1 MQAITMQSNL
11 YTRRVSLLA
20 STVLL
25 VGATYCASALAWDP
39 PGPTEGDR
47 ELAEFDFSPFRTP
60 ETAIAADAKT
70 VTTAAAVSTSFLG
83 LYLEPGEGGKLVVA
97 EIALDS
103 PAATA
108 GVQVGDVLQKIDDQ
122 PLASPSQFRDW
133 ILSQSPGKSV
143 KLSLLRQNQPLELS
157 AQLTATSRPLTT
169 VAGRPRPILGVQLED
184 AKEAAGALIREIIAG
199 SPAEKIGL
207 KAGDIIARVDGNE
220 TKDSTGFREKMSGK
234 SPGDKVKVVVKREAE
249 EKEYEVQLA
258 SSEPAR
264 NFDPT
269 RGSAAW
275 RRDVYNL
282 AVVLVQSP
290 DQKHNDKIPREAWE
304 QALFSDGRYIDKS
317 VTGQTVYGSVK
328 DYYREQSYGK
338 FRVEGKVFDWI
349 EVSKPR
355 NDYTTGVN
363 AQNKGIFLGEA
374 LDKLVEREGKGALT
388 DFDGVFYVYA
398 GERVRTNRGG
408 LFWPHRA
415 NFNHDRRRVQ
425 YFICPEGGNNISDIS
440 VICHEF
446 GHMLGLP
453 DLYARPENPGSEGM
467 SIWCAMSNQAPN
479 GRPQHFSAWCKEQL
493 GWLQPT
499 VIDPAVK
506 QKLILDPVESGSRQC
521 YKILLRSDG
530 GEYLLLENRRKLG
543 FDASLP
549 SEGLLIW
556 RVVGNR
562 PMLEE
567 SHGIEGPAGP
577 GSFRDA
583 VPYPS
588 KANNSFTPYTT
599 PSSRSQLGGGLP
611 VHITNIKEHAD
622 GRVTFYVGYEFE

>member
-1 MQAITMQSNL
+1 MIESFISRWT
-11 YTRRVSLLA
+11 SLFAL
-20 STVLL
+20 TLL
-25 VGATYCASALAWDP
+25 VVGATWKTPAFGWDP
-39 PGPTEGDR
+39 PGPTDADR
-47 ELAEFDFSPFRTP
+47 ELAEFDFSQFRSP
-60 ETAIAADAKT
+60 ETAIAANGKVGGT
-70 VTTAAAVSTSFLG
+70 PTTVSTGFLG
-83 LYLEPGEGGKLVVA
+83 VYLEQGEGGKLIVA
-97 EIALDS
+97 EAALES
-103 PAATA
+103 PAAAA
-108 GVQVGDVLQKIDDQ
+108 GVRAGDVLQKVEGQ
-122 PLASPSQFRDW
+122 EVASPTQFREW
-133 ILSQSPGKSV
+133 IQSQPAGKSV
-143 KLSLLRQNQPLELS
+143 KLSLLRNGQPLELS
-157 AQLTATSRPLTT
+157 AQLTATSHPLSATAAT
-169 VAGRPRPILGVQLED
+169 RARAILGVQIED
-184 AKEAAGALIREIIAG
+184 AKEAAGATIKEIITG

-220 TKDSTGFREKMSGK
+220 TKDSSGFRERMSGK
-234 SPGDKVKVVVKREAE
+234 VPGEKVKVLVKRETE
-249 EKEYEVQLA
+249 EKEYEIQLA
-258 SSEPAR
+258 SSEPQR

-269 RGSAAW
+269 RGSTAW
-275 RRDVYNL
+275 RRDLYNL
-282 AVVLVQSP
+282 AVVMVEFP
-290 DQKHNDKIPREAWE
+290 DQKHNDKIPCDAWE

-328 DYYREQSYGK
+328 DYYREQSYGQ
-338 FRVEGKVFDWI
+338 FRVEGKVFDWV
-349 EVSKPR
+349 EVSKPK
-355 NDYTTGVN
+355 NDYATGTN
-363 AQNKGIFLGEA
+363 ANNKGIFLGEV
-374 LDKLVEREGKGALT
+374 LDKLLEREGKDALR

-398 GERVRTNRGG
+398 GERIRTNRGG
-408 LFWPHRA
+408 LYWPHRA
-415 NFNHDRRRVQ
+415 NFNHGGRRVQ

-493 GWLQPT
+493 GWIKPT
-499 VIDPAVK
+499 VIDPTIK
-506 QKLILDPVESGSRQC
+506 QKLLLDPVESSSRQC

-530 GEYLLLENRRKLG
+530 SEYLLLENRRKLG

>member
-1 MQAITMQSNL
+1 MSQLFSLAKANLGSTIALSILIVSWHQA
-11 YTRRVSLLA
+11 A
-20 STVLL
+20 F
-25 VGATYCASALAWDP
+25 AWDP
-39 PGPTEGDR
+39 PGPTDADR
-47 ELAEFDFSPFRTP
+47 ELAEFDFSQFRTP
-60 ETAIAADAKT
+60 ETAIAAEGKVVGSPSLISVSYFG
-70 VTTAAAVSTSFLG
+70 VTWDPSEAG
-83 LYLEPGEGGKLVVA
+83 RLVVGEA
-97 EIALDS
+97 ALDS
-103 PAATA
+103 PAAAA
-108 GVQVGDVLQKIDDQ
+108 GVQAGDVLQSAEGKTFAAPALFREWIQ
-122 PLASPSQFRDW
+122 SQA
-133 ILSQSPGKSV
+133 PGKTI
-143 KLSLLRQNQPLELS
+143 KLAFLRKGEPLEIAATL
-157 AQLTATSRPLTT
+157 AATSRPLTPT
-169 VAGRPRPILGVQLED
+169 AGRPRPILGVQLED
-184 AKEAAGALIREIIAG
+184 AKEAAGALIREIISG

-234 SPGDKVKVVVKREAE
+234 LPGDLVKFIVKREAE

-258 SSEPAR
+258 SSEPPR

-282 AVVLVQSP
+282 AVVLVEFP

-338 FRVEGKVFDWI
+338 LRVEGKVFDWV
-349 EVSKPR
+349 EVSKPK
-355 NDYTTGVN
+355 NDYTTGTN
-363 AQNKGIFLGEA
+363 AQNKGVFLGEA
-374 LDKLVEREGKGALT
+374 LDKLLEREGKNALA

-425 YFICPEGGNNISDIS
+425 YFICPEGGSRISDIS

-467 SIWCAMSNQAPN
+467 SLWCAMSNQVPG

-499 VIDPAVK
+499 VIDPSIQ
-506 QKLILDPVESGSRQC
+506 QKLILDPVESGSKQC

-530 GEYLLLENRRKLG
+530 SEYLLLENRRKLG

-588 KANNSFTPYTT
+588 KANNSFTPYTI

-611 VHITNIKEHAD
+611 VHITNIKKHAD

>member
-1 MQAITMQSNL
+1 MTRILTRLAILTAIT
-11 YTRRVSLLA
+11 
-20 STVLL
+20 
-25 VGATYCASALAWDP
+25 VGLIAPRTSKGWDP
-39 PGPTEGDR
+39 PSPSAGDR
-47 ELAEFDFSPFRTP
+47 ELAEFDFTPFRGP
-60 ETAIAADAKT
+60 ETAVSTDGKA
-70 VTTAAAVSTSFLG
+70 VGSAAAISTSFLG
-83 LYLEPGEGGKLVVA
+83 VYLEPGEAGKLVVA
-97 EIALDS
+97 EVALDS
-103 PAATA
+103 PAMAA
-108 GVQVGDVLQKIDDQ
+108 GVQVGDVVQSVEAQ
-122 PLASPSQFRDW
+122 PLASASQFRDW
-133 ILSQSPGKSV
+133 ILAQPPGKSV
-143 KLSLLRQNQPLELS
+143 KLSLLRSGQPLEVS
-157 AQLTATSRPLTT
+157 AKLASTSRPLS
-169 VAGRPRPILGVQLED
+169 AANSGRPRAILGVQIED

-199 SPAEKIGL
+199 SPAEKTGL
-207 KAGDIIARVDGNE
+207 KAGDIIARVDGGE
-220 TKDSTGFREKMSGK
+220 TKDSSGFRERMSAK
-234 SPGDKVKVVVKREAE
+234 APGELVKVLVKREAE
-249 EKEYEVQLA
+249 EKEYEIQLA
-258 SSEPAR
+258 TSEPQRA
-264 NFDPT
+264 FDPT

-275 RRDVYNL
+275 RRDLYNL
-282 AVVLVQSP
+282 AVVMVEFP
-290 DQKHNDKIPREAWE
+290 DQKHNDKIPRDAWE
-304 QALFSDGRYIDKS
+304 QALFSEGRYIDKS

-338 FRVEGKVFDWI
+338 FRVEGKVFDWV
-349 EVSKPR
+349 EVSKPK
-355 NDYTTGVN
+355 NDYHTGTN
-363 AQNKGIFLGEA
+363 ANNKSIFLGEA
-374 LDKLVEREGKGALT
+374 LDKLLEREGKDALR

-398 GERVRTNRGG
+398 GERIRTNRGG

-415 NFNHDRRRVQ
+415 NFNHSGRRVQ
-425 YFICPEGGNNISDIS
+425 YFICPEGGGRISDIS

-467 SIWCAMSNQAPN
+467 SIWCAMSNQAGN

-499 VIDPAVK
+499 VIDPTVK
-506 QKLILDPVESGSRQC
+506 QKLVLDPVESGSKQC
-521 YKILLRSDG
+521 FKVLLRSDG
-530 GEYLLLENRRKLG
+530 SEYLLLENRRKLG

-588 KANNSFTPYTT
+588 QANNSFTPYTT
-599 PSSRSQLGGGLP
+599 PSSRSQLGGGLA

>member
-1 MQAITMQSNL
+1 MSRHFFFPRTFL
-11 YTRRVSLLA
+11 LFLA
-20 STVLL
+20 SAVNTAAWTQPV
-25 VGATYCASALAWDP
+25 LAWDP
-39 PGPTEGDR
+39 PGPTDADR
-47 ELAEFDFSPFRTP
+47 ELAEFDFSQFRSP
-60 ETAIAADAKT
+60 ETAIAADLKT
-70 VTTAAAVSTSFLG
+70 IGSATTISTSFLG
-83 LYLEPGEGGKLVVA
+83 LYLEPAEGGKLVVA

-103 PAATA
+103 PAAAA
-108 GVQVGDVLQKIDDQ
+108 GVQVGDVLQKLDGE
-122 PLASPSQFRDW
+122 PVVSAAQFRES
-133 ILSQSPGKSV
+133 ILAQRPGKSV
-143 KLSLLRQNQPLELS
+143 KLSLLRSDQPLEVS
-157 AQLTATSRPLTT
+157 AQLAATSRPLTPA
-169 VAGRPRPILGVQLED
+169 AGRPRPILGVQLED
-184 AKEAAGALIREIIAG
+184 AKEAAGALIREIISG

-234 SPGDKVKVVVKREAE
+234 LPGDLVKFIVKREAE

-258 SSEPAR
+258 SSEPTR

-282 AVVLVQSP
+282 AVVLVEFP
-290 DQKHNDKIPREAWE
+290 DQKHNEKIPREAWE
-304 QALFSDGRYIDKS
+304 QALFSNGRYIDKS

-328 DYYREQSYGK
+328 DYYLEQSYGK
-338 FRVEGKVFDWI
+338 LRVEGKVFDWV
-349 EVSKPR
+349 EVSKPK
-355 NDYTTGVN
+355 NDYTTGTN
-363 AQNKGIFLGEA
+363 AQNKGVFLGEA
-374 LDKLVEREGKGALT
+374 LDKLQEREGKNTLT

-415 NFNHDRRRVQ
+415 NFTHDRRRVQ
-425 YFICPEGGNNISDIS
+425 YFICPEGGSRFSDIS

-467 SIWCAMSNQAPN
+467 SLWCAMSNQVPG

-499 VIDPAVK
+499 VIDPTVK
-506 QKLILDPVESGSRQC
+506 QKLILDPVESGSKQC

-530 GEYLLLENRRKLG
+530 SEYLLLENRRKLG

-588 KANNSFTPYTT
+588 KANNSFTPFTT

-611 VHITNIKEHAD
+611 VHITNIKKHAD
-622 GRVTFYVGYEFE
+622 GRVTFFVGYEFE

>member
-1 MQAITMQSNL
+1 M
-11 YTRRVSLLA
+11 V
-20 STVLL
+20 
-25 VGATYCASALAWDP
+25 ASAVLTVPAFGWDP
-39 PGPTEGDR
+39 PGPTDAER
-47 ELAEFDFSPFRTP
+47 ELAEFDFGQFRTP
-60 ETAIAADAKT
+60 ETAIAAAGK
-70 VTTAAAVSTSFLG
+70 VVGAPAAIATGYLG
-83 LYLEPGEGGKLVVA
+83 IYLEQGEGGKLVVA
-97 EIALDS
+97 ETALDS
-103 PAATA
+103 PAAVTGVLA
-108 GVQVGDVLQKIDDQ
+108 GDILLKVEGQEF
-122 PLASPSQFRDW
+122 ASPSQFRDW
-133 ILSQSPGKSV
+133 IKSQPVGKPV
-143 KLSLLRQNQPLELS
+143 KLSLLRSGQPLELS
-157 AQLTATSRPLTT
+157 AQLAATSRPLSAGNTT
-169 VAGRPRPILGVQLED
+169 RPRAIMGVQIED
-184 AKEAAGALIREIIAG
+184 AKEAAGALVREIITG

-220 TKDSTGFREKMSGK
+220 TKDSSGFRERMSGK
-234 SPGDKVKVVVKREAE
+234 APGEMVKVLVKREAE

-258 SSEPAR
+258 SSDPPR
-264 NFDPT
+264 TFDPT

-275 RRDVYNL
+275 RRDLYNL
-282 AVVLVQSP
+282 AVVLVEFP
-290 DQKHNDKIPREAWE
+290 DQKHNDKIPRDAWE

-349 EVSKPR
+349 EVSKPKTE
-355 NDYTTGVN
+355 YATGTN
-363 AQNKGIFLGEA
+363 ANNKGIFLGEA
-374 LDKLVEREGKGALT
+374 LDKLLEREGKNALA
-388 DFDGVFYVYA
+388 DFDGVFYLYA
-398 GERVRTNRGG
+398 GERIRTNRGG
-408 LFWPHRA
+408 LYWPHRA
-415 NFNHDRRRVQ
+415 NFSHANRRVQ

-493 GWLQPT
+493 GWITPT
-499 VIDPAVK
+499 VIDPTVK
-506 QKLILDPVESGSRQC
+506 QKLLLDPSETGSKQC

-530 GEYLLLENRRKLG
+530 SEYLLLENRRKLG

-588 KANNSFTPYTT
+588 KANNSFTPFTT